1 MFNQNLTMNNS
12 KDIVANSIK
21 LISENEM
28 TDINYIFQSK
38 LNSYYPKLN
47 IDVKFNN
54 YYTKIQTDEFLNLR
68 YTKTEID
75 NKFTNSYDKIYIY

>member
-21 LISENEM
+21 LIAENEM
-28 TDINYIFQSK
+28 TDINDIFQSK

-47 IDVKFNN
+47 IDVKFNK
-54 YYTKIQTDEFLNLR
+54 YYTKIQQTYNLN
-68 YTKTEID
+68 
-75 NKFTNSYDKIYIY
+75 